1 MIDLSDLSGDSTVS
15 SADAPSALMC
25 PLTDKGKELRKRI
38 LEHFS
43 EEFAKNEDIDL
54 PDDLVGTSEEE
65 SLDSRLVSVINAMAC
80 AGADV
85 ATTIVRLRNAKRK
98 KAGARKDRGKDKGFE
113 FRRKCFKLIPA
124 VHERIRDPSNVTY

>member
-25 PLTDKGKELRKRI
+25 PLTNKGKELRKRI

-54 PDDLVGTSEEE
+54 PDDFVGT
-65 SLDSRLVSVINAMAC
+65 R
-80 AGADV
+80 
-85 ATTIVRLRNAKRK
+85 
-98 KAGARKDRGKDKGFE
+98 ARKRASTRG
-113 FRRKCFKLIPA
+113 LWA
-124 VHERIRDPSNVTY
+124 